1 MKIRVNMI
9 IGLFVF
15 FIHIA
20 NVYAETEPTTI
31 IVKDT
36 KGLLETQILLKER
49 GRKISPRIIVRVEAN
64 TYILHDTFRIDQ
76 SNICIIAEPGT
87 KAILTDHVNKPVI
100 AIGSQEEIPSYTIE
114 NVCISGVEID
124 GNKENQDSEF
134 DTDRPWIR
142 NNGIDVR
149 AVKRLTIDNVVSR
162 NNRSGGLVISWGSSD
177 IHVLNSEFDKN
188 YFDGLAY
195 YDSTRIYTLNSS
207 MKGNSGAG
215 ISLDNNLLD
224 SIFSNCI
231 VDSNQDVG
239 VFARF
244 SAELRFNSC
253 TIKNS
258 SNWAVFLG
266 HDENNNG
273 VYDIMFSSCQLLN
286 NNGGILVS
294 STNDT
299 QSNYT
304 SIVSSVFRGNEQNG
318 RPNIQTSGST
328 VWESANIFM
337 Q

>member
-162 NNRSGGLVISWGSSD
+162 NNRSGGLV
-177 IHVLNSEFDKN
+177 
-188 YFDGLAY
+188 LAG
-195 YDSTRIYTLNSS
+195 DH
-207 MKGNSGAG
+207 
-215 ISLDNNLLD
+215 
-224 SIFSNCI
+224 
-231 VDSNQDVG
+231 Q
-239 VFARF
+239 
-244 SAELRFNSC
+244 
-253 TIKNS
+253 
-258 SNWAVFLG
+258 
-266 HDENNNG
+266 
-273 VYDIMFSSCQLLN
+273 
-286 NNGGILVS
+286 
-294 STNDT
+294 
-299 QSNYT
+299 
-304 SIVSSVFRGNEQNG
+304 
-318 RPNIQTSGST
+318 
-328 VWESANIFM
+328 IFM
-337 Q
+337 C